1 MRWYSFDPF
10 AFRPKDKCAVGAR
23 HAEASGHDM
32 SAVSRDK
39 GRFTKSV
46 GVNTGTLA
54 QHGDRLGGQAG

>member
-1 MRWYSFDPF
+1 
-10 AFRPKDKCAVGAR
+10 
-23 HAEASGHDM
+23 M